1 VSAPDSR
8 ACWAI
13 YRELAHSPGRET
25 DDALIL
31 RATAEKL
38 APMGFDVELKTAEEI
53 AEISETSA
61 EPPPFLFVMCE
72 RLPILD
78 RLEQWERAGSCVVNT
93 AAAIRNT
100 YRDKTVLLFEKF
112 RVPFPAS
119 VMVPTSLPIP
129 REAEFRESPAGCWVK
144 RGDVHATEPLDV
156 AYAPDPS
163 GLRDAL
169 AAMQDRGI
177 PRALVQEH
185 IAGDLIKYYGVG
197 EVDPEVPADNGGGWF
212 QWFYHRGQ
220 ELHGYSFDPAELASA
235 ASRAAAALGLEVFGG
250 DAIATRDGRLV
261 IIDLNAWPSFALYR
275 DTASGQIASYL
286 AARYRRH
293 VEVGVQE

>member
-1 VSAPDSR
+1 MSAPDSR

-38 APMGFDVELKTAEEI
+38 APMGFAVELKTAEEV
-53 AEISETSA
+53 SEFDP

-78 RLEQWERAGSCVVNT
+78 RIEEWERAGSCVVNT
-93 AAAIRNT
+93 PAAIRNT

-144 RGDVHATEPLDV
+144 RGDVHATEPHDV
-156 AYAPDPS
+156 VYAPDPA

-169 AAMQDRGI
+169 GGMLERGI

-197 EVDPEVPADNGGGWF
+197 EVDPEVPRDNGGGWF

-220 ELHGYSFDPAELASA
+220 DLKGYAFDPAELASA

-250 DAIATRDGRLV
+250 DAIATPEGRIV

-275 DTASGQIASYL
+275 DTASEQIASYL